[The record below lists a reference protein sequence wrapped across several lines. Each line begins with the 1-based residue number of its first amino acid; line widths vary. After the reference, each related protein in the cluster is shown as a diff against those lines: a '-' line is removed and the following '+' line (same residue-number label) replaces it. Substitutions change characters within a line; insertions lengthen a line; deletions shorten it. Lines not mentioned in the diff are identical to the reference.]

1 MANVAGCTCGDVH
14 GNTGTPNCSQLIK
27 KALGLGVL
35 SIVANGGAFNKI
47 DLTDLANYSLNEALR
62 DLDRSMR
69 IYPIMELRNVTHPDE
84 AEQYATDSAG
94 GKIEVRDVVYRF
106 ACEKWEVSPAYV
118 QKLKNGKCNRNG
130 VFLFN
135 ADGMVGLRRGTDL
148 YPIEI
153 KAYAPKYAH
162 ATDADPSKLM
172 LSFDYAQ
179 NTNIG
184 ELWLISWEELGM
196 TINDVTGLIDLN
208 YTVVDAPADGGTN
221 TTVGYSL
228 TTDYGYGNPETQNVD
243 GLIATDFEAVN
254 VTTGLAISIG
264 SVVETPDVKYVFT
277 LPSQTTGDVVKISVS
292 PTLGGFEGSVT
303 FVQPA

>member
-1 MANVAGCTCGDVH
+1 MANVAGCTCGNVH
-14 GNTGTPNCSQLIK
+14 GNTGTPNCSPLIK
-27 KALGLGVL
+27 KALGLGVM
-35 SIVANGGAFNKI
+35 SVVANGGTVNRI
-47 DLTDLANYSLNEALR
+47 DLTDLSSYSLFTELKNP
-62 DLDRSMR
+62 DRTKR
-69 IYPIMELRNVTHPDE
+69 IYPITDLRNVTHPDE

-153 KAYAPKYAH
+153 KAYAPKYSH

-184 ELWLISWEELGM
+184 ELWLISWEELAM
-196 TINDVTGLIDLN
+196 TINDVAGLIDLN
-208 YTVVDAPADGGTN
+208 YTVVDVPVDGGTN
-221 TTVGYSL
+221 TTVSYSL
-228 TTDYGYGNPETQNVD
+228 TTDYGYGNPETQNVE
-243 GLIATDFEAVN
+243 GLTTADFSALN
-254 VTTGLAISIG
+254 VTTGLTVVLV
-264 SVVETPDVKYVFT
+264 SVVETADTKYTFT
-277 LPSQTTGDVVKISVS
+277 LPSQTTADVIKISAVTDS
-292 PTLGGFEGSVT
+292 GFEGSVT

>member
-1 MANVAGCTCGDVH
+1 MSVAGCTCGNVH
-14 GNTGTPNCSQLIK
+14 GNTGTPNCSPLIK
-27 KALGLGVL
+27 KALGLGVM
-35 SIVANGGAFNKI
+35 SVVANGGTVNRI
-47 DLTDLANYSLNEALR
+47 DLTDLPSY
-62 DLDRSMR
+62 DLGSELQNTDRTKR
-69 IYPIMELRNVTHPDE
+69 IYPIMDLRNVTHPDE

-106 ACEKWEVSPAYV
+106 AAEKWEVSPVYV
-118 QKLKNGKCNRNG
+118 QKLKTGKCNRNG
-130 VFLFN
+130 VWLFN
-135 ADGMVGLRRGTDL
+135 ANGMVGLRRGTDL

-153 KAYAPKYAH
+153 KAYAPKYSH

-184 ELWLISWEELGM
+184 ELWLISWAELGI

-208 YTVVDAPADGGTN
+208 YTVVDVPANGGVDTI
-221 TTVGYSL
+221 VGYSL

-243 GLIATDFEAVN
+243 GLVPTDFEALN
-254 VTTGLAISIG
+254 VTTGLPITFV
-264 SVVETPDVKYVFT
+264 SVVKTADTKYVFT
-277 LPSQTTGDVVKISVS
+277 LPSQTTADVVKISVK
-292 PTLGGFEGSVT
+292 TTTGFEGSVT

>member
-1 MANVAGCTCGDVH
+1 MNVAGCTCGDVH

-27 KALGLGVL
+27 KALGLGVM
-35 SIVANGGAFNKI
+35 SVVANGGAVNKI
-47 DLTDLANYSLNEALR
+47 DLTALSSYDLLAELTNA
-62 DLDRSMR
+62 DRTKR
-69 IYPIMELRNVTHPDE
+69 IYPIMDLRNVTHPDE

-118 QKLKNGKCNRNG
+118 QKLKNGKCNRNATWI
-130 VFLFN
+130 FN
-135 ADGMVGLRRGTDL
+135 ADGLVGLRRGTEL
-148 YPIEI
+148 FPIEI

-196 TINDVTGLIDLN
+196 TINDVAGLIDLN
-208 YTVVDAPADGGTN
+208 YTVVDAPVDGGTN

-243 GLIATDFEAVN
+243 GLVTADFTAFN
-254 VTTGLAISIG
+254 VTTGLSISLV
-264 SVVETPDVKYVFT
+264 SVVETPDTKYVFT
-277 LPSQTTGDVVKISVS
+277 MPSATTGDVVRISVATAS
-292 PTLGGFEGSVT
+292 GFEGSVT

>member
-1 MANVAGCTCGDVH
+1 MNVAGCTCGDVH

-35 SIVANGGAFNKI
+35 SIVANGG
-47 DLTDLANYSLNEALR
+47 DLNRINLSTLGSFSLDDLLSDA
-62 DLDRSMR
+62 DRTKR
-69 IYPIMELRNVTHPDE
+69 IYPITELRNVTHPDE

-106 ACEKWEVSPAYV
+106 ACEKWEVSPVYV

-135 ADGMVGLRRGTDL
+135 ADGMVGLRRDSYL

-179 NTNIG
+179 NTNVG

-196 TINDVTGLIDLN
+196 TINDIKGLIDLN
-208 YTVVDAPADGGTN
+208 YTVVDAPVDGGTN

-228 TTDYGYGNPETQNVD
+228 TTDYGYGNPETQNVE
-243 GLIATDFEAVN
+243 GLVTADFTAFN
-254 VTTGLAISIG
+254 VTTGLSISIG

-277 LPSQTTGDVVKISVS
+277 LPSQTTNDVVKISVVTAS
-292 PTLGGFEGSVT
+292 GFDGSVT

>member
-14 GNTGTPNCSQLIK
+14 GNTGTPNCSPLIK
-27 KALGLGVL
+27 KAIGLGVL
-35 SIVANGGAFNKI
+35 SIVANGGTVNRI
-47 DLTDLANYSLNEALR
+47 DLTDLPSY
-62 DLDRSMR
+62 DLGGELQNTDRTKR
-69 IYPIMELRNVTHPDE
+69 IYPIMDLRNVTHPDE

-135 ADGMVGLRRGTDL
+135 ADGMVGLRRGNNL

-184 ELWLISWEELGM
+184 ELWLISWAELGLE
-196 TINDVTGLIDLN
+196 ISDVAGLIDLN
-208 YTVVDAPADGGTN
+208 YVTIDIPVDGGTN
-221 TTVGYSL
+221 TTVGYALNS
-228 TTDYGYGNPETQNVD
+228 DYGYGNPLNQNVD
-243 GLIATDFEAVN
+243 GLVMSDFTAFN
-254 VTTGLAISIG
+254 VTTGLSISLV

-277 LPSQTTGDVVKISVS
+277 LPSQTTADVIKISVA
-292 PTLGGFEGSVT
+292 TGIGFEGSVT

>member
-1 MANVAGCTCGDVH
+1 MNVAGCTCGDVH

-35 SIVANGGAFNKI
+35 SIVANGG
-47 DLTDLANYSLNEALR
+47 DLNRINLSTLGSFSLDDLLSDA
-62 DLDRSMR
+62 DRTKR
-69 IYPIMELRNVTHPDE
+69 IYPITELRNVTHPDE

-106 ACEKWEVSPAYV
+106 ACEKWEVSPVYV

-135 ADGMVGLRRGTDL
+135 ADGMVGLRRDSYL

-179 NTNIG
+179 NTNVG

-196 TINDVTGLIDLN
+196 TINDIKGLIDLN
-208 YTVVDAPADGGTN
+208 YTVVDAPVDGGTN

-228 TTDYGYGNPETQNVD
+228 TTDYGYGNPETQNVE
-243 GLIATDFEAVN
+243 GLVTADFTAFN
-254 VTTGLAISIG
+254 VTTGLSISLV
-264 SVVETPDVKYVFT
+264 SVVETPDTKYVFT
-277 LPSQTTGDVVKISVS
+277 MPSATTGDVVRISVATAS
-292 PTLGGFEGSVT
+292 GFEGSVT

>member
-1 MANVAGCTCGDVH
+1 MANVAGCTCGNVH
-14 GNTGTPNCSQLIK
+14 GNTGTPNCSPLIK
-27 KALGLGVL
+27 KALGLGVI
-35 SIVANGGAFNKI
+35 SIVANGGDVNKI
-47 DLTDLANYSLNEALR
+47 DLTDLPSY
-62 DLDRSMR
+62 DLGGELQNTDRTKR

-106 ACEKWEVSPAYV
+106 ACEKWEVSPAFV

-184 ELWLISWEELGM
+184 ELWLISWDELGI
-196 TINDVTGLIDLN
+196 TINDVAGLIDLN
-208 YTVVDAPADGGTN
+208 YTVVDAPVDGGTN

-243 GLIATDFEAVN
+243 GLTTADFSALN
-254 VTTGLAISIG
+254 VTTGLAISG
-264 SVVETPDVKYVFT
+264 LTVVETPDVKYVFT
-277 LPSQTTGDVVKISVS
+277 LPSQTTADVVRISVATAS
-292 PTLGGFEGSVT
+292 DFEGSVT

>member
-1 MANVAGCTCGDVH
+1 MNVAGCTCGDVH

-27 KALGLGVL
+27 KALGLGIQSTVM
-35 SIVANGGAFNKI
+35 NGGGLNFI
-47 DLTDLANYSLNEALR
+47 DLTDLVSYDLSGELR
-62 DLDRSMR
+62 NDDRSRR

-118 QKLKNGKCNRNG
+118 QKLKNGKCNRNSTWI
-130 VFLFN
+130 FN
-135 ADGMVGLRRGTDL
+135 ADGMVGLRRGNNL

-196 TINDVTGLIDLN
+196 TINDVAGLIDLN
-208 YTVVDAPADGGTN
+208 YTVVDAPVDGGTN

-228 TTDYGYGNPETQNVD
+228 TSDYGFGNPEAQNID
-243 GLIATDFEAVN
+243 GLITTDFSATN
-254 VTTGLAISIG
+254 MTTGLPISLI
-264 SVVETPDVKYVFT
+264 SVIETPDVKYVFT
-277 LPSQTTGDVVKISVS
+277 LPSQATGDVVKISGATAS
-292 PTLGGFEGSVT
+292 GFDGSVT

>member
-1 MANVAGCTCGDVH
+1 MSVAGCTCGNVH
-14 GNTGTPNCSQLIK
+14 GNTGTPNCSPLIK
-27 KALGLGVL
+27 KALGLGVM
-35 SIVANGGAFNKI
+35 SVVANGGTVNRI
-47 DLTDLANYSLNEALR
+47 DLTDLSSKSLFTELKNP
-62 DLDRSMR
+62 DRTKR
-69 IYPIMELRNVTHPDE
+69 IYPIMDLRNVTHPDE

-106 ACEKWEVSPAYV
+106 AAEKWEVSPAYV
-118 QKLKNGKCNRNG
+118 QKLKNGKCNRNATW
-130 VFLFN
+130 VFN

-184 ELWLISWEELGM
+184 ELWLISWAELGM
-196 TINDVTGLIDLN
+196 TINDVAGLIDLN

-221 TTVGYSL
+221 TTVSYSL
-228 TTDYGYGNPETQNVD
+228 TTDYGYGNPETQNVE
-243 GLIATDFEAVN
+243 GLTAADFSAFN
-254 VTTGLAISIG
+254 VTTGLTVILV
-264 SVVETPDVKYVFT
+264 SVVETADTKYTFT
-277 LPSQTTGDVVKISVS
+277 LPSQTTADVVRISVVTDS
-292 PTLGGFEGSVT
+292 GFEGSVT

>member
-1 MANVAGCTCGDVH
+1 MNVAGCTCGNVH
-14 GNTGTPNCSQLIK
+14 GNTGTPNCSPLIK
-27 KALGLGVL
+27 KALGLGVM
-35 SIVANGGAFNKI
+35 SVVANGGAVNRI
-47 DLTDLANYSLNEALR
+47 DLTDLPSYSLFTELKNP
-62 DLDRSMR
+62 DRTKR

-106 ACEKWEVSPAYV
+106 ACEKWAVSPAFV
-118 QKLKNGKCNRNG
+118 QKLKNGKCSRNG
-130 VFLFN
+130 VWLFN

-153 KAYAPKYAH
+153 KAYAPKYSH

-184 ELWLISWEELGM
+184 ELWLISWADLGL
-196 TINDVTGLIDLN
+196 TINDVVGLIDVNL
-208 YTVVDAPADGGTN
+208 TVVDAPIDGGTN
-221 TTVGYSL
+221 TTVSYSL
-228 TTDYGYGNPETQNVD
+228 TTDYGYGNPETQNVE
-243 GLIATDFEAVN
+243 GLTAADFSAFN
-254 VTTGLAISIG
+254 VTTGLTVILG
-264 SVVETPDVKYVFT
+264 SVVETADTKYTFT
-277 LPSQTTGDVVKISVS
+277 LPSQTTADVVRISVVTDS
-292 PTLGGFEGSVT
+292 GFEGSVT

>member
-1 MANVAGCTCGDVH
+1 MNVAGCTCGDVH

-35 SIVANGGAFNKI
+35 SMVKGNGDLNRIGLTTLGSFAF
-47 DLTDLANYSLNEALR
+47 DELLSES
-62 DLDRSMR
+62 DRTAR
-69 IYPIMELRNVTHPDE
+69 VYPITELRNVTHPDE

-106 ACEKWEVSPAYV
+106 ACEKWEVSPVYV

-130 VFLFN
+130 VYLFN
-135 ADGMVGLRRGTDL
+135 ADGLVGLRRDQYL

-153 KAYAPKYAH
+153 KAYAPKYSH

-179 NTNIG
+179 NTNVG
-184 ELWLISWEELGM
+184 ELWLISWAELGL
-196 TINDVTGLIDLN
+196 TINDIKGLIDLN
-208 YTVVDAPADGGTN
+208 YTETSAPVDGGTN
-221 TTVGYSL
+221 TTVSYSL

-243 GLIATDFEAVN
+243 GLVMADFTAFN
-254 VTTGLAISIG
+254 VTTGLSISLV
-264 SVVETPDVKYVFT
+264 SVTETPDVDYAFVM
-277 LPSQTTGDVVKISVS
+277 PSQTTADVIKISVATS
-292 PTLGGFEGSVT
+292 TGFEGSVT

>member
-1 MANVAGCTCGDVH
+1 MNVAGCTCGDVH

-27 KALGLGVL
+27 KALGLGVI
-35 SIVANGGAFNKI
+35 SIVANGGNINSI
-47 DLTDLANYSLNEALR
+47 DLTSLSSYSPQVEFRNP
-62 DLDRSMR
+62 DRTKR
-69 IYPIMELRNVTHPDE
+69 IYPITDLRNVTHPDE

-148 YPIEI
+148 FPIEI

-184 ELWLISWEELGM
+184 ELWLISWDELGM
-196 TINDVTGLIDLN
+196 TINDVAGLIDLN
-208 YTVVDAPADGGTN
+208 YTVVDAPVDGGTN

-243 GLIATDFEAVN
+243 GLVTADFTAFN
-254 VTTGLAISIG
+254 VTTGLSISLV

-277 LPSQTTGDVVKISVS
+277 MPSATTGDTVKISVATAS
-292 PTLGGFEGSVT
+292 GFEGSVT